1 MTSCRQWCTERG
13 RHSMRPS
20 RRLLIWLKTPG
31 ERGGAENLTVERL
44 RGARAAPGG
53 ERSRVR
59 RGVAAAKA
67 STPCWPAMAIPARRS
82 CATTPRRRSTAKR
95 DRKAALRFLCKTV
108 GEPGGEDHHRREWRQ
123 QRSDRGL
130 GSTRTLQIE
139 ARGKLDT
146 SLMHTQIGHDMQS
159 GETAQTAAFRELI
172 REGIPNSPSV
182 FRSLGRHRNRH

>member
-1 MTSCRQWCTERG
+1 VTLPVASFLAEAMNLSPEVATIACVGVIETAAEKLVSLTRRTAMDLAG
-13 RHSMRPS
+13 AS
-20 RRLLIWLKTPG
+20 RRYRQGDPARLHPG
-31 ERGGAENLTVERL
+31 DGRL
-44 RGARAAPGG
+44 RSG
-53 ERSRVR
+53 
-59 RGVAAAKA
+59 
-67 STPCWPAMAIPARRS
+67 I
-82 CATTPRRRSTAKR
+82 AKR
-95 DRKAALRFLCKTV
+95 LLVQGGRRTWHA
-108 GEPGGEDHHRREWRQ
+108 GEDYHRREWRQ

-130 GSTRTLQIE
+130 GSTRTLQIA